1 MVNADAAG
9 TEGAAIPTLGPD
21 TLGALLEAQ
30 AAARPD
36 AVALL
41 APRHEPLTYAEL
53 LGQVRATVEAL
64 NAFGIGRGDR
74 VAVVLPN
81 GPEMAT
87 AFLGV
92 AAGTTCAPLN
102 PADRAEELR
111 FALGDLRINALVVA
125 VGSDS
130 PAVAAAHD
138 GGIAVVELVTRPAD
152 RAGAFTLRGAA

>member
-1 MVNADAAG
+1 MVKADGAG
-9 TEGAAIPTLGPD
+9 TEGAAIPTLGAD

-41 APRHEPLTYAEL
+41 APGREPLTYAAL
-53 LGQVRATVEAL
+53 LGQARAAVEAL
-64 NAFGIGRGDR
+64 NALGIGRGDR

-102 PADRAEELR
+102 PADRAEDLR
-111 FALGDLRINALVVA
+111 FALGVLRINALLVPA
-125 VGSDS
+125 DSDS
-130 PAVAAAHD
+130 PAVSAARD
-138 GGIAVVELVTRPAD
+138 GGIAVVEIVTRPGD
-152 RAGAFTLRGAA
+152 RA